1 MARGV
6 PSSLAAPLRQAG
18 AVSSLVARDTLVDDV
33 GARLTRGTNVLLVG
47 PRGVGKSA
55 IIDVL
60 SASLPSVERLDPLER
75 ISRAHASRLRV
86 HLDHGATI
94 VAAAETL
101 DRRRL
106 GTVGRI
112 LWRFQVV
119 RVPPLPRAAMT
130 LVIRRA
136 LPAAIAEMAGADAWI
151 AALASH
157 ANGLPGIGLAFA
169 TSGLSYWRRLGVLPT
184 IEWTVVDALARSQ
197 MIATDRDMERKPRS

>member
-18 AVSSLVARDTLVDDV
+18 AASPLVARDTLVDDV

-60 SASLPSVERLDPLER
+60 PAALPVERLDPFER

-157 ANGLPGIGLAFA
+157 ANGLPGTGLAFA
-169 TSGLSYWRRLGVLPT
+169 ASGLSYWRRLGVLPT
-184 IEWTVVDALARSQ
+184 IEWTIVDALTRSH
-197 MIATDRDMERKPRS
+197 MIAIDRDAKPESRS

>member
-18 AVSSLVARDTLVDDV
+18 AAWSLVARDALVDDV

-55 IIDVL
+55 IVDVL
-60 SASLPSVERLDPLER
+60 SAALPVERIDPFEC
-75 ISRAHASRLRV
+75 ISRARAARLRV

-101 DRRRL
+101 DRRQL
-106 GTVGRI
+106 GAVGRI

-130 LVIRRA
+130 LVIRHA
-136 LPAAIAEMAGADAWI
+136 LPADVTELAGADAWI
-151 AALASH
+151 AALASY
-157 ANGLPGIGLAFA
+157 ANGLPATGLAFA
-169 TSGLSYWRRLGVLPT
+169 ASGLSYWRQHGVLAT
-184 IEWTVVDALARSQ
+184 VEWTIVDALARAQ
-197 MIATDRDMERKPRS
+197 MNAIDRSAERKSPS